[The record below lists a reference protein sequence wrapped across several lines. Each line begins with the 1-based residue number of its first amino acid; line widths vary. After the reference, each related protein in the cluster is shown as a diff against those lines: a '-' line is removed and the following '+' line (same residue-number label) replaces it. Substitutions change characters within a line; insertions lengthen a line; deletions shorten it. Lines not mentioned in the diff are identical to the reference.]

1 MVETLSND
9 RDCFLFCGR
18 KWAMARA
25 IEKSQTV
32 IQAKETTFV
41 EQLLTV
47 VKPTEATW
55 LAQWLLLEKTVS
67 EVLLE
72 TLNATELNETTASLA
87 VHQTM
92 KENGQLFV
100 SNSMAIRYL
109 DRFMDSRPYRM
120 FEIAASTGLM
130 GLFQLL

>member
-1 MVETLSND
+1 
-9 RDCFLFCGR
+9 
-18 KWAMARA
+18 MARA